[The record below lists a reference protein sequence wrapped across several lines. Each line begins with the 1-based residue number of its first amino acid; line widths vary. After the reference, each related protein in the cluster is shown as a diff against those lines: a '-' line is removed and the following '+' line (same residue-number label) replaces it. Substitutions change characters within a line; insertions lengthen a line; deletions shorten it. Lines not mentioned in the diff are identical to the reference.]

1 MDFDI
6 RIYLGIRNLIAMDN
20 SPNNIRLDHRIIL
33 EIIEPGSKV
42 LDLGCGN
49 GELLS
54 LLIKHKNCRGT
65 GIEIDEKAL
74 YECVAKGLTVSHE
87 DIDSGLK
94 DYSNKRFDYV
104 ILNESLQQV
113 LHPKEVILEALRVG
127 KKAIVGIPNFC
138 HFQAR
143 FQIFFNGK
151 VPVTKL
157 LPYEWY
163 DTPNL
168 RFLSLRDFHKFCR
181 INGIRIIKQVG
192 LNYKGIVPLFQNL
205 FANMGIFLLEK

>member
-1 MDFDI
+1 
-6 RIYLGIRNLIAMDN
+6 MDN